1 MKETFEIAADLACRE
16 KPPAVYA
23 KQGDADSREVRVRFL
38 FGERGFDIT
47 KAESSE
53 MRVLR
58 PDGALSI
65 AEGRHDPE
73 DNSAVYTITAQMLNV
88 GGEGRIE
95 FVLYGADNE
104 IISTA
109 PARLIIIPNAVGDP
123 AAVSTNEYLEFK
135 RLIEEFTSK
144 FVVMSDE
151 EYRRITPSEGTVY
164 FVYGERGAAVY
175 YRDVSVGDT
184 PGAVSVS
191 INSSAIM
198 GTAVRAVKEDI

>member
-1 MKETFEIAADLACRE
+1 MKETFEITADLSCRE

-38 FGERGFDIT
+38 FGEREFDIT

-58 PDGALSI
+58 PDGAISI
-65 AEGRHDPE
+65 AEGRHDAE
-73 DNSAVYTITAQMLNV
+73 DNSALYTITAQMLNV
-88 GGEGRIE
+88 SGEGRIE

-104 IISTA
+104 LISTA

-135 RLIEEFTSK
+135 RLIEEFTSR
-144 FVVMSDE
+144 FVVMSE
-151 EYRRITPSEGTVY
+151 EDYRRITPSAGTVY
-164 FVYGERGAAVY
+164 FVYGEHGAAVY
-175 YRDVSVGDT
+175 YGGVSVGDT
-184 PGAVSVS
+184 PSVVSTS
-191 INSSAIM
+191 PEIS
-198 GTAVRAVKEDI
+198 TAETITAAAEMEDI